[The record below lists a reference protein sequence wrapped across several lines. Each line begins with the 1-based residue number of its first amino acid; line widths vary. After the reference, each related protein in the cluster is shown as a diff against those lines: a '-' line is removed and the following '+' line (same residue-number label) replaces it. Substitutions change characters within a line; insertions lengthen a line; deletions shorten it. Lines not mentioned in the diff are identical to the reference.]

1 MLFLILFR
9 PCRLISSMRNL
20 NEPTGLPQQDQNSD
34 FSHDFLPFGL
44 IKAWIWG
51 FDGWLSSGL
60 EYRLDLRYFGQRSV
74 SVGLIGWL
82 IEWMGVYLGSN
93 DHFWHDQVGLLDFG
107 WWSCNW
113 WMITVERGWLWSF
126 RVRKRSGSVGILKTH
141 VYLVLKMGFLGV
153 LEVEDDGNGW
163 ERV

>member
-113 WMITVERGWLWSF
+113 WMITVERGCCSWFL
-126 RVRKRSGSVGILKTH
+126 KDPCIVGLFLEGFW
-141 VYLVLKMGFLGV
+141 VFWRLKMM
-153 LEVEDDGNGW
+153 EDGGYGG
-163 ERV
+163 ERG